1 MILILQGVNMKEK
14 HVAFIYDFDGTL
26 AHGNI
31 QEYNFIPAL
40 NMTSEEFWKEVDN
53 LKINNN
59 MENVLA
65 YMYLMLKK
73 AEENNMSVKKSSFI
87 EYGKNIKFYPGVMHW
102 FDRINS
108 YASCLGIT
116 MHHYVVSSGIR
127 EMIEGTDI
135 ADKFERIYACS
146 FLYNVDEIAK
156 WPAVSVNYTNKTQFL
171 YRINKGIYE
180 VYDASINDKMLDKDK
195 KIPFEN
201 MVYFG
206 DGMTDVPCMKLVKD
220 NGGHAISV
228 YEENRELA
236 KKLLDDGRVN
246 YIAKTDYTEDSSL
259 DKHIKE
265 IIVEISKRIE
275 NE

>member
-1 MILILQGVNMKEK
+1 MKET

-26 AHGNI
+26 AYGNI

-40 NMTSEEFWKEVDN
+40 NMTSDEFWDEVQE
-53 LKINNN
+53 LKVKNN

-73 AEENNMSVKKSSFI
+73 AEERNMSVKKSAFI
-87 EYGKNIKFYPGVMHW
+87 EYGKNITFYPGVLEW

-108 YASCLGIT
+108 YANKLGIT
-116 MHHYVVSSGIR
+116 IHHYIVSSGIK
-127 EMIEGTDI
+127 EMIEGTEI
-135 ADKFERIYACS
+135 KDKFEKIYACS

-180 VYDASINDKMLDKDK
+180 IYDESINDKMLEEDK
-195 KIPFEN
+195 KIPFAN
-201 MVYFG
+201 MIYFG

-220 NGGHAISV
+220 NGGVAISV
-228 YEENRELA
+228 FEKNNNLA
-236 KKLLDDGRVN
+236 TKLLEDGRVN
-246 YIAKTDYTEDSSL
+246 HISKTDYTENSELDIYVKESL
-259 DKHIKE
+259 NQIK
-265 IIVEISKRIE
+265 KRID

>member
-1 MILILQGVNMKEK
+1 MKEK

-40 NMTSEEFWKEVDN
+40 NMTSDEFWDEVEK
-53 LKINNN
+53 LKVNNN

-73 AEENNMSVKKSSFI
+73 AEENNMSVKKSAFV
-87 EYGKNIKFYPGVMHW
+87 EYGKNIQLYPGVVNW

-108 YASCLGIT
+108 YAQDIGLIP
-116 MHHYVVSSGIR
+116 HHYIVSSGIK
-127 EMIEGTDI
+127 EMIEGTEI
-135 ADKFERIYACS
+135 KDKFEKIYACS
-146 FLYNVDEIAK
+146 FLYNIDEIAK

-180 VYDASINDKMLDKDK
+180 VYDASINDKMADEDK
-195 KIPFEN
+195 KIPFTN
-201 MVYFG
+201 MIYFG

-220 NGGHAISV
+220 NGGTAISL
-228 YEENRELA
+228 YEKEDVLA
-236 KKLLDDGRVN
+236 LKLLNDGRVN
-246 YIAKTDYTEDSSL
+246 HISKTDYSESSDL
-259 DKHIKE
+259 DIYIKK
-265 IIVEISKRIE
+265 ILLNIRKRTE
-275 NE
+275 NEQ

>member
-1 MILILQGVNMKEK
+1 MKEI

-40 NMTSEEFWKEVDN
+40 NMTSDEFWDEVED
-53 LKINNN
+53 LKIKNN

-65 YMYLMLKK
+65 YMYLMLRK
-73 AEENNMSVKKSSFI
+73 AEEHNISVKKSAFV
-87 EYGKNIKFYPGVMHW
+87 EYGKNITFYPGVLSW

-108 YASCLGIT
+108 YAKDLGII
-116 MHHYVVSSGIR
+116 MHHYIVSSGIK

-146 FLYNVDEIAK
+146 FLYNIDEIAK

-206 DGMTDVPCMKLVKD
+206 DGLTDVPCMKLVKD
-220 NGGHAISV
+220 NGGTAISL
-228 YEENRELA
+228 YEKDNRLA
-236 KKLLDDGRVN
+236 SKLLNDGRVN
-246 YIAKTDYTEDSSL
+246 YVTKTDYTEGSDL
-259 DKHIKE
+259 DLYVKNTLVNIM
-265 IIVEISKRIE
+265 KRTD